1 MTTALSASLL
11 ADMTEQDKI
20 GLAKQLSMTSAA
32 ALDDANLEAAL
43 RASRQEA
50 LRSEMAAIE
59 QKEVA
64 IVLCRSLESR
74 SRQQGSDDEDVVI
87 NEAETKA
94 SAARKMERKRK
105 RMRWQASSRALNELA
120 PTGSPQ
126 ARAAEA
132 AIARKEKRDFERLTS
147 QQRMRMPRS
156 TYMQVYGRGL

>member
-32 ALDDANLEAAL
+32 ALDDANLEAAR

-87 NEAETKA
+87 NEAATKA
-94 SAARKMERKRK
+94 SAARKMERGVGGVTP
-105 RMRWQASSRALNELA
+105 RWGTD
-120 PTGSPQ
+120 P
-126 ARAAEA
+126 
-132 AIARKEKRDFERLTS
+132 
-147 QQRMRMPRS
+147 
-156 TYMQVYGRGL
+156 

>member
-32 ALDDANLEAAL
+32 ALDDANLEAARRL
-43 RASRQEA
+43 RRASRQEA

-105 RMRWQASSRALNELA
+105 RVRWLASSRALNELA
-120 PTGSPQ
+120 PTGSPKARRSHLRRDSSMASRHWFVTDVGTATPGQ
-126 ARAAEA
+126 A
-132 AIARKEKRDFERLTS
+132 
-147 QQRMRMPRS
+147 
-156 TYMQVYGRGL
+156 V

>member
-64 IVLCRSLESR
+64 IVLYRSLESR
-74 SRQQGSDDEDVVI
+74 SRQQG
-87 NEAETKA
+87 ATTKT
-94 SAARKMERKRK
+94 
-105 RMRWQASSRALNELA
+105 W
-120 PTGSPQ
+120 
-126 ARAAEA
+126 
-132 AIARKEKRDFERLTS
+132 
-147 QQRMRMPRS
+147 
-156 TYMQVYGRGL
+156 

>member
-1 MTTALSASLL
+1 MATVLSASLL

-32 ALDDANLEAAL
+32 ALDDANLEAAR

-59 QKEVA
+59 QKEIA
-64 IVLCRSLESR
+64 IVLRRSLESH
-74 SRQQGSDDEDVVI
+74 SRQQGCDDEDVVI

-94 SAARKMERKRK
+94 SAARKMERV
-105 RMRWQASSRALNELA
+105 RWLASSRASNELA

-132 AIARKEKRDFERLTS
+132 AIARKEKRHGQL
-147 QQRMRMPRS
+147 
-156 TYMQVYGRGL
+156 

>member
-1 MTTALSASLL
+1 MATVLSASLL

-32 ALDDANLEAAL
+32 ALDDANLEAAR

-59 QKEVA
+59 QKEIA
-64 IVLCRSLESR
+64 IVLRRSLESR
-74 SRQQGSDDEDVVI
+74 SRQQGCDDEDVVI

-94 SAARKMERKRK
+94 SAARKMERERK
-105 RMRWQASSRALNELA
+105 RVRWLASSRALNELA

-132 AIARKEKRDFERLTS
+132 AIARKEKRDFERLAS
-147 QQRMRMPRS
+147 QQRMRMLRS
-156 TYMQVYGRGL
+156 THTQVYGRGL